1 MDKEEIKKYIDNF
14 KDSSLKQKMLEG
26 VDYYNQKNTKIA
38 AVKKQYY
45 SVENESVCNDPYKA
59 NHKLYSGY
67 LKLLI
72 KQKVG
77 YSINKSISIN
87 GYDVDT
93 IKELLP
99 SYVHTLKELA
109 TEGSIKSRA
118 VLQFYI
124 DENGKLKYKQIP
136 AEQVIIIENEENRKL
151 IDKVIR
157 FYKKGENIIVEV
169 YDDKILNTY
178 KFKGNWE
185 LEEHSQLPL
194 LVDKTIYS
202 GSVQE
207 VKENT
212 WGKPPFAILYNN
224 FEKQTDLE
232 PIKSYIDIYD
242 ITASD
247 FANNIDD
254 FQDVYLTLKNF
265 YGDNEDLGQVL
276 RDLKRHK
283 VVVTDGED
291 TGADFNTVEIPVN
304 ARESMLKL
312 AEDNIYKFGMGLN
325 MDNMDGNITNVRI
338 KAMYSNLNL
347 KANDFES
354 ELQVFWKQ
362 VMYFV
367 NKYLEL
373 NGREPITSELV
384 FVRDKIVNEAEVLD
398 SNAKQKGV
406 VSEDTRLSNHIW
418 VTDVEEEKKKLEEEE
433 KPISLTNTNIQD
445 ML

>member
-1 MDKEEIKKYIDNF
+1 MNKDVIQKYINNF
-14 KDSSLKQKMLEG
+14 KNSTLKQNMLEG
-26 VDYYNQKNTKIA
+26 ALYYNQKNSKIA
-38 AVKKQYY
+38 EAKKQYY
-45 SVENESVCNDPYKA
+45 SVKNETVCNDPYKA

-67 LKLLI
+67 LKLLV

-77 YSINKSISIN
+77 YSVNKSISIKSD
-87 GYDVDT
+87 DVDT
-93 IKELLP
+93 IKEILP
-99 SYVHTLKELA
+99 DYIHVIKELG
-109 TEGSIKSRA
+109 TESSIKSRA
-118 VLQFYI
+118 ILQFYI
-124 DENGKLKYKQIP
+124 DENKQLKYKQIP
-136 AEQVIIIENEENRKL
+136 AEQVIIIENQDNKKI

-157 FYKKGENIIVEV
+157 FYKKDKKTTVEL
-169 YDDKILNTY
+169 YDSEFVTVY
-178 KFKGNWE
+178 KFKNNME
-185 LEEHSQLPL
+185 LENKEKLPL
-194 LVDKTIYS
+194 LVDSIIYG

-207 VKENT
+207 TNVNT

-224 FEKQTDLE
+224 YEKQTDLE

-265 YGDNEDLGQVL
+265 MGDSDELGQVL
-276 RDLKRHK
+276 KDVKRHK
-283 VVVTDGED
+283 VVVTDGD
-291 TGADFNTVEIPVN
+291 NTGADFNTVEIPVN

-347 KANDFES
+347 KANDFED
-354 ELQVFWKQ
+354 ELQIFWQQ

-367 NKYLEL
+367 NRYLEI
-373 NGREPITSELV
+373 NSKSPITSELI
-384 FVRDKIVNEAEVLD
+384 FVRDKIVNESEVLD
-398 SNAKQKGV
+398 ANAKQKGA

-433 KPISLTNTNIQD
+433 KPISLVDTNIQD